1 MNLYVDFD
9 GIIADSWPIIVKK
22 YYNHYLTDNIE
33 EKKLRELFKI
43 CDWNEILKECK
54 KNRNNIKT
62 LKKIEKYNVTILTKI
77 NSLSEKRAKEKFLKD
92 NNIKIKIK
100 TVNIDSKKTDIAK
113 AENNILIDDEIKN
126 LKDWKECG
134 GIGILYSKN
143 KDGKDSDGILND
155 EFFTIFSLNEKFIND
170 LFTAKENI

>member
-1 MNLYVDFD
+1 MKLYVDFD
-9 GIIADSWPIIVKK
+9 GIIADSWPVIVKK
-22 YYNHYLTDNIE
+22 YYNHYSTDNIE

-54 KNRNNIKT
+54 KNINNIKT
-62 LKKIEKYNVTILTKI
+62 LKKVEKYNVTILTKI
-77 NSLSEKRAKEKFLKD
+77 NSLSEKRAKEKFLID

-100 TVNIDSKKTDIAK
+100 TVSIDSKKTDIVK

-126 LKDWKECG
+126 LKDWKQCG

-155 EFFTIFSLNEKFIND
+155 EFFTIYSLNYKFIND
-170 LFTAKENI
+170 LFVRK